1 MPGQRPETVDELRL
15 RAICHIGDGQ
25 PHGTGHRL
33 EIDSAVRIPFGFQFR
48 PEFVA
53 SFEYEALGRV
63 DLDNLA
69 SVGEPPVGKDHLP

>member
-1 MPGQRPETVDELRL
+1 MNF
-15 RAICHIGDGQ
+15 
-25 PHGTGHRL
+25 
-33 EIDSAVRIPFGFQFR
+33 DSARSVTLVMVSFTAPAIGSRFDSAARIPFGFQFR